1 MYKNRAILRSVSN
14 KTIAILLLIS
24 IVMISK
30 GMSSNGNIKTVV
42 QLQTKNP
49 NTDSIKVVVPN
60 KDKDSFYVKLKDTLR
75 IEPSV
80 YDSASKILAISD
92 VEGNF
97 NGLYSFLISN
107 NVIDEN
113 YNWTFGDGHV
123 VFLGDFVDRGNASA
137 QVLWLI
143 YKLEAE
149 AGIHGGKVHYILGNH
164 EVMDIQEIGYSEK
177 RYIEGEESVI
187 DVPFDKSNKIL
198 FSTNSELGRWL
209 RTKNSIEKIG
219 NYIFVHGG
227 ISPDILSFK
236 PNLDTINNTIRKNI
250 QYDLY
255 HKPGKN
261 RFANFLLGREG
272 PLWFRGLAMEY
283 KYYDKVTPSQLK
295 KIQAYFNCRTI
306 VIGHTPSQEI
316 QTDFDGSL
324 IKIDT
329 PHGLEKFSGAT
340 DGLLIENDVEFKVD
354 DKGNKTRLL

>member
-1 MYKNRAILRSVSN
+1 MYKNLKILRSISN
-14 KTIAILLLIS
+14 KIIVILLLIS
-24 IVMISK
+24 I
-30 GMSSNGNIKTVV
+30 GMLSEAMSGNGHLKTVL
-42 QLQTKNP
+42 QLQTKNS

-75 IEPSV
+75 VEPSV
-80 YDSASKILAISD
+80 YDSVSRIIAISD
-92 VEGNF
+92 IEGNF

-107 NVIDEN
+107 NVMDEN

-123 VFLGDFVDRGNASA
+123 VFLGDFVDRGNASV

-149 AGIHGGKVHYILGNH
+149 AAMRGGKVHYILGNH
-164 EVMDIQEIGYSEK
+164 EVMDIQGVGYSEK
-177 RYIEGEESVI
+177 RYNDDGESI
-187 DVPFDKSNKIL
+187 TDVPFDKSNKIL
-198 FSTNSELGRWL
+198 FSTDSELGRWL

-219 NYIFVHGG
+219 NYTFVHGG
-227 ISPDILSFK
+227 ISPKILSFK
-236 PNLDTINNTIRKNI
+236 PNFDTINNTIRKNI

-272 PLWFRGLAMEY
+272 PLWFRGLAMDY
-283 KYYDKVTPSQLK
+283 KYYDKVTPSQFK
-295 KIQAYFNCRTI
+295 KIQAYFNCYTI

-316 QTDFDGSL
+316 RTDFDGSL

-329 PHGLEKFSGAT
+329 PHGQEKFSGAT
-340 DGLLIENDVEFKVD
+340 DGLLIENNVEFNVD
-354 DKGNKTRLL
+354 DKGNKTKLL